1 MAEGEGSVLSPLD
14 NLGYYDARNCRC
26 PHPGPLPAGEGV
38 SAPASRGRWEM
49 NHLCI
54 SSGKEWLSCV
64 FYSFFRLPKHIEGQG
79 VCLAAR
85 TRPLWRLFLTPLS
98 HGCFT
103 LEFEIRPADRNER
116 VGHMELLV
124 DTQDPKQVEIG
135 MQIEDS
141 HQGQG
146 LGTRALHLIE
156 PFLESALGV
165 ELRYGPGS
173 GGQCPQQA
181 FAEKAGY
188 RTAGHGPGRHDPFY
202 ETHWIKRVNCSAGRG
217 MADIQ
222 GFRSWVFA

>member
-1 MAEGEGSVLSPLD
+1 MAEQIANMRFLQ
-14 NLGYYDARNCRC
+14 
-26 PHPGPLPAGEGV
+26 
-38 SAPASRGRWEM
+38 
-49 NHLCI
+49 I
-54 SSGKEWLSCV
+54 
-64 FYSFFRLPKHIEGQG
+64 FRLPKHIEGQG

-98 HGCFT
+98 QGCFT
-103 LEFEIRPADRNER
+103 LEFEIRPANRKER

-124 DTQDPKQVEIG
+124 DSQDPKQVEIG

-165 ELRYGPGS
+165 EFVTVRVREDNARS
-173 GGQCPQQA
+173 RA

-188 RTAGHGPGRHDPFY
+188 RTAGNGPDGMIHF
-202 ETHWIKRVNCSAGRG
+202 TKRIGNR
-217 MADIQ
+217 
-222 GFRSWVFA
+222 R